1 MKPMQQCGVL
11 LAAIFAS
18 TAAAVDIAQDLPRQA
33 DIAVNGVELCLDAD
47 AVAATLG
54 RTPHWTKQIDDLD
67 FHADFLNSD
76 KSERWTLIGHP
87 GDAHTG
93 FEMRL
98 ARAKAEDQGYPA
110 LDVAHFA
117 TGKGVTLGM
126 SPAELAQLLGPGKA
140 VKQGASL
147 RVEYEIDPD
156 RYPWNQ
162 RFGKRCG
169 FPGYAAEYTFVD
181 GRLAAFRFGSPYP

>member
-1 MKPMQQCGVL
+1 MPTLVHDGFVVTESVVINEYLDDAFREVPLMPD
-11 LAAIFAS
+11 S
-18 TAAAVDIAQDLPRQA
+18 AQ
-33 DIAVNGVELCLDAD
+33 
-47 AVAATLG
+47 G
-54 RTPHWTKQIDDLD
+54 RARVRHWTKQIDDLD